1 MSDTVT
7 IFHNPN
13 CGTSRNAL
21 AMIRA
26 AGYEPEVVEYL
37 KAGWTRERLADLLA
51 RAGLT
56 PRAELRTKGDLAQD
70 LGLLK
75 DGVSDDAVLQA
86 MLEHPVLVERPLVVG
101 PKGVV
106 LARPAEK
113 VFDVLETRT
122 DRVVE

>member
-1 MSDTVT
+1 
-7 IFHNPN
+7 
-13 CGTSRNAL
+13 
-21 AMIRA
+21 MIRA

-56 PRAELRTKGDLAQD
+56 PRAVLRTKGDLAQD